1 MLFNMSLNQIKRLY
15 QRSDNVKIKKKQALL
30 TTNVHKKFMLVR
42 ELLLLSQL
50 TTKSN
55 CTENSS
61 GKENFQNF
69 SILTKQ
75 NTSHGYKLRS
85 KPGSVAIPKSG
96 TQRHANSFIARAA
109 RLL

>member
-1 MLFNMSLNQIKRLY
+1 MLFNMSLKQIKRLY
-15 QRSDNVKIKKKQALL
+15 QRSDNAKIKKKQAVL

-42 ELLLLSQL
+42 ELMLLSQL
-50 TTKSN
+50 TTTSN

-61 GKENFQNF
+61 GKENFKIF
-69 SILTKQ
+69 LTKP